1 MLNLGLLPSMKRRTL
16 LKSVAAAGALTPLA
30 PAQTPPPARQETQAP
45 TSAADTLKIELAPPH
60 SAGKPVTRF
69 FSPAQF
75 AALRKLSEVVV
86 PSFHERPSAV
96 EAGAAEFL
104 DFYVS
109 RRTATVQNLYLAG
122 LDQLNKEAQ
131 RAHHKDF
138 GELNEEQAAPIL
150 KPMLAAWTYSG
161 PEEPFVR
168 FLVTAKEDL
177 LRATTNSREY
187 ATAMAATSRT
197 SGGLGYY
204 WFPVE

>member
-1 MLNLGLLPSMKRRTL
+1 MKRRTL
-16 LKSVAAAGALTPLA
+16 LKSVAAAGIVTPLA
-30 PAQTPPPARQETQAP
+30 PAQTPPPRQETQAP
-45 TSAADTLKIELAPPH
+45 ASAADTLKIELAPPH
-60 SAGKPVTRF
+60 SAGKPVTNF

-86 PSFHERPSAV
+86 PSFNQRPSAI

-104 DFYVS
+104 DFYIS
-109 RRTATVQNLYLAG
+109 RRTAAVQKLYRAG

-131 RAHHKDF
+131 RLHHKDF
-138 GELNEEQAAPIL
+138 GELKAEQTAPIL
-150 KPMLAAWTYSG
+150 KPMLAAWTCSG
-161 PEEPFVR
+161 PREPFDR
-168 FLVTAKEDL
+168 FLVAAKEDL

-197 SGGLGYY
+197 FGGIGYY